1 MLLNKY
7 DLKELDE
14 LSDDKLRELRH
25 DTDRYLEDIKT
36 VLKNRDINKSLNRY
50 VGKYLKMKYK
60 KKEDNFYYIHIT
72 KIEVLDSKYYDQLAR
87 VWCSF
92 LELYSDYIRS
102 DIKIEYNSA
111 ITIEFADYD
120 IEEISQ
126 ERFHNIISQQLE
138 TMTNKFK
145 EI

>member
-60 KKEDNFYYIHIT
+60 KKEDSFYYIHIT

-92 LELYSDYIRS
+92 MEVYSDYIKSS
-102 DIKIEYNSA
+102 DFKKTDTIKLNY
-111 ITIEFADYD
+111 
-120 IEEISQ
+120 
-126 ERFHNIISQQLE
+126 
-138 TMTNKFK
+138 
-145 EI
+145 